1 MGAKTFGQDLRGINH
16 FEFYSIFIN
25 KLSNIYL
32 FFLFRS
38 ASAKSK
44 YAIDWYF
51 AGKKDELTNCKSTL
65 KLNEDSEPIALL
77 VDPKDSKSVFALC
90 INRFHFDIFFVF

>member
-1 MGAKTFGQDLRGINH
+1 L
-16 FEFYSIFIN
+16 
-25 KLSNIYL
+25 L
-32 FFLFRS
+32 RS

-90 INRFHFDIFFVF
+90 INRLHFDISFIF